1 MTQVLA
7 IDQGTTNSKAVLVE
21 DGGVVRAVGSAPLRV
36 AHPRPGWVEQDAEQL
51 WSSVLTAIDRCL
63 SSVDPA
69 GIDLAAVALST
80 QRESVVAWHRRTGR
94 PFGPVMGWQ
103 DVRTAGWC
111 RDRTGPDQDELVRR
125 RTGLRIDPMFSAP
138 KMRWLLREAAVG
150 VAPEDVCVGT
160 VDSWLVWRL
169 TAGER
174 HVTEAGNAS
183 RTLLFDIVDLAWSP
197 ALLELF
203 EVPAAVLPRVLRS
216 DGDFGVCRSTPGVP
230 DGVPITAVMADSH
243 AALFGHGCTTV
254 GTAKATYGTG
264 TSVMTPTAS
273 FVAGSSP
280 VPSTLAWLTEAP
292 TYAREGNILS
302 SGATLAW
309 AARLL
314 GGSVPDLL
322 ARAVTVEDAGAVT
335 LIPAFTGLGA
345 PHWDREVRG
354 VLTQLDPDSDPAR
367 IARAA
372 VDAVAH
378 QVCDV
383 VDIIDDDP
391 TGPLASIRADGG
403 LTASALVMQ
412 TQADLLGRPVEVADL
427 PEVSALGAA
436 DLARGRIGGT
446 PSPRSTGRVFEPAID
461 DRARAE
467 RRDRW
472 REQVRWLRSAPRPEA
487 TSLRRLGSGSP
498 AREGQ

>member
-21 DGGVVRAVGSAPLRV
+21 AGGSVRALGSAPLGV
-36 AHPRPGWVEQDAEQL
+36 SHPRPGWVEQDAELL
-51 WSSVLTAIDRCL
+51 WASVVTAIERCL
-63 SSVDPA
+63 SSVDVA
-69 GIDLAAVALST
+69 DVDLAAVALST
-80 QRESVVAWHRRTGR
+80 QRESVLAWDRRTGR
-94 PFGPVMGWQ
+94 ALGPVIGWQ

-111 RDRTGPDQDELVRR
+111 RDRTGPADDALVRD
-125 RTGLRIDPMFSAP
+125 RTGLRIDAMFSAP
-138 KMRWLLREAAVG
+138 KLGWLLRESAA
-150 VAPEDVCVGT
+150 ATASADVCVGT

-169 TAGER
+169 TDGDR

-183 RTLLFDIVDLAWSP
+183 RTLLYDIVDLSWSP

-203 EVPAAVLPRVLRS
+203 DVPSVVLPQVLRS
-216 DGDFGVCRSTPGVP
+216 DGDFGVCRSVPGIR
-230 DGVPITAVMADSH
+230 DGVPIMAVMADSH
-243 AALFGHGCTTV
+243 AALFGHGCVTV

-273 FVAGSSP
+273 FVAGPSP
-280 VPSTLAWLTEAP
+280 VPSTLAWLTESP

-314 GGSVPDLL
+314 GGSVSDLL
-322 ARAVTVEDAGAVT
+322 ALAATVEDAGEVT

-354 VLTQLDPDSDPAR
+354 VLTQLDSDSDPAR
-367 IARAA
+367 VARAA

-378 QVCDV
+378 QVCDIV
-383 VDIIDDDP
+383 EIIDDDAAA
-391 TGPLASIRADGG
+391 PLASIRADGG
-403 LTASALVMQ
+403 MATSALVMQ

-436 DLARGRIGGT
+436 ALARTRVGGAAT
-446 PSPRSTGRVFEPAID
+446 TRSIGRVFEPTLGEHTRTA
-461 DRARAE
+461 

-472 REQVRWLRSAPRPEA
+472 REQLRWLRSAPSR
-487 TSLRRLGSGSP
+487 
-498 AREGQ
+498 